1 MSSCSLEMKLYPRID
16 RIWLI
21 AMMQS
26 DRVIEIQKVWLVSVA
41 HLKYGTMRQEEWHIA
56 FYIPL
61 L

>member
-26 DRVIEIQKVWLVSVA
+26 DRVIEDPKSVVGQC
-41 HLKYGTMRQEEWHIA
+41 GT
-56 FYIPL
+56 P
-61 L
+61 